1 MGNFEKQVQGMVES
15 ENEEIKVEGYY
26 ICESKEETCL
36 NDCPFSSSI
45 WTTDH

>member
-1 MGNFEKQVQGMVES
+1 MEKTNQNVE
-15 ENEEIKVEGYY
+15 EQEVKVEGFYT
-26 ICESKEETCL
+26 CENKEEDCL

>member
-1 MGNFEKQVQGMVES
+1 MENIIIHNTEEKEV
-15 ENEEIKVEGYY
+15 KVEGFYT
-26 ICESKEETCL
+26 CESKEESCF